1 MQADSNAARV
11 AIRYIQDWLGQGTT
25 WFEED
30 LSSTRRRA
38 YLSARPASD
47 TLIEVVEQIA
57 TGRLRI
63 VWHLDSETIIHG
75 LPGVDA
81 LSSYL
86 DSVGD
91 KLLEWVEAQFQH
103 EPAPSGD
110 IPPPATTNIIAQV
123 IKMAPRWQHWTEPFG
138 RDRRAIYFGRPHSS
152 FYTARAHAWL
162 ILDHEGNPAEVGR
175 ASDGEV
181 VSQRIANADDFSAW
195 LEEIGTQYQ
204 SSLGTTGDAPNL
216 PAQQSAPATSRPRSN
231 SSRILAQLLHH
242 ERCAAARFARSSSER
257 LLFAQLPSESE
268 TEALLH
274 SAAREYRRQQYL
286 GANRIPEIVMV
297 GRLTPSGSLALEALE
312 AMDSDSNWRPDLLVV
327 FELDKVLSSPPD
339 ARRLIREAARRG
351 AKVAAGVQSV
361 SIVHRFSRE
370 LLEQAPTARALLI
383 SRGDANINT
392 LQRQYGWRVVVL
404 ERMQQRHSAPVTA

>member
-1 MQADSNAARV
+1 MPTDSNAARV
-11 AIRYIQDWLGQGTT
+11 AIRYIQDWLGQGAT

-63 VWHLDSETIIHG
+63 VLHLDSETVAHG
-75 LPGVDA
+75 VPGVDA
-81 LSSYL
+81 LPSYL
-86 DSVGD
+86 DSLGD
-91 KLLEWVEAQFQH
+91 KLLEWVEAKFQH

-110 IPPPATTNIIAQV
+110 IPPPATTTIIAQV

-138 RDRRAIYFGRPHSS
+138 PDRRAIYFGRPHSS

-162 ILDHEGNPAEVGR
+162 ILDREGNPAEAGR
-175 ASDGEV
+175 VSDGEV
-181 VSQRIANADDFSAW
+181 VSQQIANADDFSAW

-204 SSLGTTGDAPNL
+204 SSLGATGDAPNH
-216 PAQQSAPATSRPRSN
+216 PARHSTPATSWPSSN
-231 SSRILAQLLHH
+231 SSQALAQLLHH
-242 ERCAAARFARSSSER
+242 ERCAVARFARSSSER

-274 SAAREYRRQQYL
+274 SAAREYRRHQYL

-327 FELDKVLSSPPD
+327 FELDKALSSPSD

-383 SRGDANINT
+383 SREHADVSA
-392 LQRQYGWRVVVL
+392 LRRRPGWRIMEL
-404 ERMQQRHSAPVTA
+404 ETMPQRRSRRAT